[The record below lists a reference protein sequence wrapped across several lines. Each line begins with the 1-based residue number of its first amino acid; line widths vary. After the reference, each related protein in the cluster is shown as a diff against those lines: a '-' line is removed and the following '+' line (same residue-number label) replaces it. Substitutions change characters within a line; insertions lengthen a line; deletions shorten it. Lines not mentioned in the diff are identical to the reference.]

1 LASGVSSFLRRAL
14 AATNQAG
21 GESVR
26 GKLVQHGD
34 GPATLDTPD
43 GRTVALAGDAE
54 SQKVL
59 HDPRLGGLELE
70 TLGHFTS
77 ANQFTLGPFYDKN
90 MFVIKDGRR
99 LRITYWCDICA
110 IRTYAPGP
118 CVCCQKW
125 TDLDL
130 RDPNQE

>member
-1 LASGVSSFLRRAL
+1 M
-14 AATNQAG
+14 
-21 GESVR
+21 
-26 GKLVQHGD
+26 QHGD
-34 GPATLDTPD
+34 GPSTLEAPG
-43 GRTVALAGDAE
+43 GRSIALEGEDE

-59 HDPRLGGLELE
+59 HDPRIGGMDLEA
-70 TLGHFTS
+70 LGHFTS

-90 MFVIKDGRR
+90 MFVKKGGRR
-99 LRITYWCDICA
+99 LRITYWCDVCA
-110 IRTYAPGP
+110 IRTYTPGP